1 MLIVQVKRLYYREKL
16 SAAEVGQ
23 KLGKTVWQVIKFMK
37 KNNLPR
43 RSQAETHH
51 FQFEKQPLSYKKKIK
66 LSFRETKLHLAGL
79 MLYWGEGV
87 KALPWVVDFVNSDK
101 KMILIFLSMLRKV
114 YQVKESKLRILLY
127 CYANQNPK
135 ELIYFWS
142 KLLKIP
148 KKQFI
153 KPYIRQDFKPEKIN
167 KMPHGV
173 IHIRYCDKKLF
184 SQIMREIDIIAN
196 RYSGWGSE
204 AVKHIAL

>member
-1 MLIVQVKRLYYREKL
+1 MLIARVKKLYYQDKL
-16 SAAEVGQ
+16 STAEVGK

-37 KNNLPR
+37 KNQLPR

-51 FQFEKQPLSYKKKIK
+51 FQFQRKKASYSKKVNLTINEQK
-66 LSFRETKLHLAGL
+66 LNLAGL

-87 KALPWVVDFVNSDK
+87 KVGTNMVDFVNSNQ
-101 KMILIFLSMLRKV
+101 KMVVIFLKMLRQI

-127 CYANQNPK
+127 CYGNQNTK
-135 ELIYFWS
+135 NLINFWS

-153 KPYIRQDFKPEKIN
+153 KPYIRQDFNSKKIN

-184 SQIMREIDIIAN
+184 SQIMLEIDIIASKFN
-196 RYSGWGSE
+196 KLG
-204 AVKHIAL
+204 